1 MCSLL
6 LHDMINH
13 LVWAYISVSVSICQV
28 MYGNKQAQNSIIFR
42 KKNGFLTLQVH
53 YRLLEQSL
61 LVLVTQRRG
70 THTQAY
76 PVVAQGSLNSREC
89 LQRDGLRNLC
99 QVPSQVSPPVTLCLE
114 CLFAARCRALHHVFG
129 VLVTTDNLLSRGAW
143 FPHCTPSPQPELQH
157 DPQCLPA
164 QPHP

>member
-76 PVVAQGSLNSREC
+76 PVVAQGSLNSRAC

-99 QVPSQVSPPVTLCLE
+99 RVPSQVSPPVTLGLQG
-114 CLFAARCRALHHVFG
+114 LFAARCHCPVPFSPSRVWGIGDYRQPVIQGRVVPTLHPITSARA
-129 VLVTTDNLLSRGAW
+129 
-143 FPHCTPSPQPELQH
+143 
-157 DPQCLPA
+157 PA
-164 QPHP
+164 